1 MGGCDRRICII
12 GAGPGGL
19 SAAYF
24 LKRSGYKNVTV
35 LESTGRVGGKCLSL
49 NYGGRSFDIGA
60 NYVTSDYTEVLRLAK
75 EFGAALYTEAKM
87 TVASFAPDGAVSFTA
102 PLALLTDQAS
112 FVSVVGA
119 VLRYVWMRFRIGKI
133 IDKPGFAG
141 VCRREELCRSFAAW
155 LEDNNLALLTPMF
168 EIPITAM
175 GYGALDEIPA
185 PYALK
190 YMSPKTFLDMIFFG
204 LGLRPRWPK
213 RFVDGFQPLWEKVAA
228 RLDVRL
234 NVNVRSIE
242 RSSIIRVL
250 TESGGRSEDMEF
262 DNVIVSS
269 AHGSRALTTFLKL
282 SPDEALLFDKVVV
295 NPFVVTTHVVK
306 TMRVPHRIIFVC
318 PAPKFG
324 LPCAMTQQFEDNAY
338 WQFYSRVD
346 RDYKPEASDIL
357 SAVKRTI
364 AHLGGSVAENDVH
377 TLTLWD
383 YFPHVDAHAIADGFY
398 DRLEAMQG
406 ERGTYYCGGLLAFE
420 LVEQVVRYS
429 RHLVESHF

>member
-24 LKRSGYKNVTV
+24 LKRRGYKNVTV

-102 PLALLTDQAS
+102 PLVLLTDQAS

-119 VLRYVWMRFRIGKI
+119 ALRYVWMRFRIGKI

-141 VCRREELCRSFAAW
+141 VSRREELCRSFAAW
-155 LEDNNLALLTPMF
+155 LKDNNLAVLTPMF

-190 YMSPKTFLDMIFFG
+190 YMSPKTFLNMIFFG
-204 LGLRPRWPK
+204 LGPATKMAEALRGWLSAL
-213 RFVDGFQPLWEKVAA
+213 VG
-228 RLDVRL
+228 
-234 NVNVRSIE
+234 
-242 RSSIIRVL
+242 
-250 TESGGRSEDMEF
+250 ESGRTSGRSLERECPIDRAEF
-262 DNVIVSS
+262 
-269 AHGSRALTTFLKL
+269 HHSR
-282 SPDEALLFDKVVV
+282 FD
-295 NPFVVTTHVVK
+295 
-306 TMRVPHRIIFVC
+306 
-318 PAPKFG
+318 G
-324 LPCAMTQQFEDNAY
+324 
-338 WQFYSRVD
+338 
-346 RDYKPEASDIL
+346 
-357 SAVKRTI
+357 KRRP
-364 AHLGGSVAENDVH
+364 LGGHGIRQCDCFFRPWFARADDVFETVAGRGPSVRQSRRQSLRGHDLRGQYYAGATSDH
-377 TLTLWD
+377 LRMPGAKIRLTLRD
-383 YFPHVDAHAIADGFY
+383 DA
-398 DRLEAMQG
+398 
-406 ERGTYYCGGLLAFE
+406 T
-420 LVEQVVRYS
+420 V
-429 RHLVESHF
+429 